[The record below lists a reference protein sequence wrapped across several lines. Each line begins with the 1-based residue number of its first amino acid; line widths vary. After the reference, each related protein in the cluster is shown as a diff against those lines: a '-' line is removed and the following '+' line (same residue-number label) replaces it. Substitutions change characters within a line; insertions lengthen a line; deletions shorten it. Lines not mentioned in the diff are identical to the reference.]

1 MKESYGG
8 LRDLTVMRALAA
20 SWIISPPQSSLSMA
34 RLTLLDTRDALHS
47 CTGRTTDRLTQQ
59 EQPQVAAM
67 LGYADEDELLRAV
80 CAAGRTISFVSSVAW
95 GRVRRQVKRKALPR
109 LRRIGRAADRS
120 PLAEGVV
127 VQDSEVVLAADAR
140 PTGTRSWCCGPP
152 PPQRRQ
158 GCGFRHTPS
167 TGWRR
172 NRHPCRYLGR
182 GRHGRIW

>member
-1 MKESYGG
+1 
-8 LRDLTVMRALAA
+8 
-20 SWIISPPQSSLSMA
+20 
-34 RLTLLDTRDALHS
+34 
-47 CTGRTTDRLTQQ
+47 
-59 EQPQVAAM
+59 M

-140 PTGTRSWCCGPP
+140 PDREPGPGAADRRRHW
-152 PPQRRQ
+152 RRQ

-172 NRHPCRYLGR
+172 NRHPCRFAPGR